1 MAGIPPLAGFFGK
14 FYILAALVEE
24 GLFVPA
30 IVILIAGFIS
40 AYYYLRII
48 KTF

>member
-14 FYILAALVEE
+14 LLVLVAVLEK
-24 GLFVPA
+24 GLYGPA
-30 IVILIAGFIS
+30 VIAIAVSLIS

-48 KTF
+48 KIF